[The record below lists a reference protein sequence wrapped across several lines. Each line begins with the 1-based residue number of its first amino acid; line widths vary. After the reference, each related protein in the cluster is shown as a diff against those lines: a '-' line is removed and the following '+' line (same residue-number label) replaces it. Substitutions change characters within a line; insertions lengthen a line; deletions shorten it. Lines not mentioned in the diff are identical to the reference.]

1 MSAENSRKRSKKDSK
16 DREFTQRSPKG
27 GKRAP
32 EESGMRRGA
41 RFMAL
46 LLIALMV
53 IFTFATAGMYLLN

>member
-16 DREFTQRSPKG
+16 EREFTQKSPKS
-27 GKRAP
+27 GKRVP
-32 EESGMRRGA
+32 EESGMGRGA